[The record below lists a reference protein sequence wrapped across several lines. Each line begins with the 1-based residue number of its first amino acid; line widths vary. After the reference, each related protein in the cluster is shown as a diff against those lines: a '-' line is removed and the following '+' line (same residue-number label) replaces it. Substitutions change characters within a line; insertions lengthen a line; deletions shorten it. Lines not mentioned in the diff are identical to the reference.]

1 MIPLTYN
8 LRSLMVRRT
17 TSLMTAFGVGLVVM
31 ILVLLLSLVDG
42 LRRSLELAG
51 EPHHWILLSRG
62 TNSEVESYIPRE
74 EFDVLRTRPEIAFD
88 SSGKALISPEVMVPF
103 NAAVKRAANQF
114 QPAYLRGVYPIAYH
128 VHSGVRLIRGRWPT
142 PGREEMVIGR
152 KQAGRFP
159 ELRVGCSFR
168 YGRRN
173 WTIVGVFTDRGSTR
187 ESEFWADIG
196 VLQQDARF
204 ENGFSAFHVVLR
216 QGMAESLSRALHN
229 DARLTLD
236 VIGEQDFYA
245 VQAMVA
251 NRLRA
256 LVLFVAA
263 IVGTGAAFG
272 GMNTMYAAV
281 ARRSREVGIIRS
293 LGFGKA
299 TILASFLAESV
310 MIGAAGGLIGECLAW
325 AFASVAG
332 LNLRLMSVGEFVFS
346 FRFTLPS
353 LAAGLVAAVLI
364 GLFGGLP
371 PAWRAARLPVIQSLR
386 EA

>member
-1 MIPLTYN
+1 MHSPCAARCQPGLAMIPFTYN
-8 LRSLMVRRT
+8 FRSLTVRLT

-74 EFDVLRTRPEIAFD
+74 EFDVLRTRPEIAVD
-88 SSGKALISPEVMVPF
+88 SSGKALISTEVVVPF

-114 QPAYLRGVYPIAYH
+114 RPSYLRGVYPIAYH
-128 VHSGVRLIRGRWPT
+128 VHRGVRLIRRRWPT

-159 ELRVGCSFR
+159 ELPVRCAFR

-173 WTIVGVFTDRGSTR
+173 WIIVGVFADRGSTR

-216 QGMAESLSRALHN
+216 QGMAESFSRALHN

-236 VIGEQDFYA
+236 AIGEQDFYA
-245 VQAMVA
+245 AQAVVA

-293 LGFGKA
+293 LGFRQSDDFGQLSRRERNDRSRRRA
-299 TILASFLAESV
+299 HRRV
-310 MIGAAGGLIGECLAW
+310 P
-325 AFASVAG
+325 
-332 LNLRLMSVGEFVFS
+332 RVGSCV
-346 FRFTLPS
+346 RGWP
-353 LAAGLVAAVLI
+353 
-364 GLFGGLP
+364 
-371 PAWRAARLPVIQSLR
+371 
-386 EA
+386 